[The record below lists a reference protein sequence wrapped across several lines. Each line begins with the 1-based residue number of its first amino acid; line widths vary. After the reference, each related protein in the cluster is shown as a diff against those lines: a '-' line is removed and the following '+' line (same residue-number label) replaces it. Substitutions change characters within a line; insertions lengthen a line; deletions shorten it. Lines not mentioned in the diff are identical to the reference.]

1 MDGAR
6 LLRTPAGGLDW
17 NQMPPKPAS
26 WLEWRDMDIFTAV
39 ERKNLRELKRILA
52 AAPGAARTIDCW
64 GRTALML
71 ACVEGEARFVE
82 LLLPWSDAAASDR
95 DGVTAL
101 MLAAFGHP
109 RCVELL
115 LPVSDPLARDTD
127 GWTALMW
134 AASSGSE
141 QCVTLLLPHSDATAA
156 TDSGMTALDIARKHD
171 QLAQAQQI
179 RRHLVAQ
186 GDASLLSAPVRTDNA
201 RMQPLAPGQ
210 G

>member
-1 MDGAR
+1 
-6 LLRTPAGGLDW
+6 
-17 NQMPPKPAS
+17 
-26 WLEWRDMDIFTAV
+26 MDIFTAV

-52 AAPGAARTIDCW
+52 AQPGAARAGDCW

-71 ACVEGEARFVE
+71 ACVEGEASFVE
-82 LLLPWSDAAASDR
+82 WLLPWSDAAASDR
-95 DGVTAL
+95 DGETAL

-115 LPVSDPLARDTD
+115 LPVSDPLARDAD

-141 QCVTLLLPHSDATAA
+141 QCVDLLLPHSDATAA
-156 TDSGMTALDIARKHD
+156 TGSGMTALDIARKYD
-171 QLAQAQQI
+171 QLARAQQI
-179 RRHLVAQ
+179 RRHLAAQ
-186 GDASLLSAPVRTDNA
+186 EAASLLPAPVGTDGA
-201 RMQPLAPGQ
+201 HGQPLAPGQ

>member
-1 MDGAR
+1 
-6 LLRTPAGGLDW
+6 
-17 NQMPPKPAS
+17 
-26 WLEWRDMDIFTAV
+26 MDIFTAV

-52 AAPGAARTIDCW
+52 SDPDAARASDCW

-82 LLLPWSDAAASDR
+82 LLLPWSDAGASDR
-95 DGVTAL
+95 DGETAL

-109 RCVELL
+109 RCIELL
-115 LPVSDPLARDTD
+115 LPVSDPMARDGD

-141 QCVTLLLPHSDATAA
+141 QCVALLLPHSDATAA
-156 TDSGMTALDIARKHD
+156 TDSGMTALDIARKYE
-171 QLAQAQQI
+171 QLAQARQI
-179 RRHLVAQ
+179 RRHLAQQ
-186 GDASLLSAPVRTDNA
+186 GDPALLPAPVRQDGTA
-201 RMQPLAPGQ
+201 IQPPLPGQ